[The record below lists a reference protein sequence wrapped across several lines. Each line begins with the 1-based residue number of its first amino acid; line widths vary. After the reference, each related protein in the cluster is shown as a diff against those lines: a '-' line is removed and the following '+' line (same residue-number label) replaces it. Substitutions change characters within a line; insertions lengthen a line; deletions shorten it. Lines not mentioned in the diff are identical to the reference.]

1 MPDGCRP
8 AWPRPRLLTLARGV
22 LRCTTSISPVSTA
35 AVRRTIYLVDRTGNG
50 CGKAPPGSRAYHRSC
65 AGFRT
70 DAASFSFYTSLECA
84 QTILVANGVRA
95 DAIRPVNAT
104 RHDVLAIGRASV
116 DLVVS
121 FASMGF
127 HYSVDAY
134 AQEIRKA
141 ALVRT
146 SSIFWPRLGS
156 YVPRTRAFM
165 GRTTIRVWCT
175 LPPWGPVACRAK
187 QG

>member
-1 MPDGCRP
+1 M
-8 AWPRPRLLTLARGV
+8 
-22 LRCTTSISPVSTA
+22 
-35 AVRRTIYLVDRTGNG
+35 DRTGNG

-104 RHDVLAIGRASV
+104 RHDVRAIGRASV

-134 AQEIRKA
+134 AQEIAHILK
-141 ALVRT
+141 
-146 SSIFWPRLGS
+146 PGGS
-156 YVPRTRAFM
+156 LLLTITRND
-165 GRTTIRVWCT
+165 GRADKEFRAGKDQLDILATIGFICAKDESVHGPYHHLVWCT